1 MPGSAFRD
9 RLRAG
14 EQLLGTL
21 VQIPHPDVALHLAR
35 QGFDWLFLDG
45 EHGGYGPAEV
55 AGTLRALE
63 GSVPCL
69 VRVPSLEAHVLE
81 AVAACGAEGLILP
94 HVDTAAQAE
103 AAVRQIRGRGLVV
116 VQAESREA
124 VADIRAIARIPGVD
138 AVFVGPYDLTESL
151 GIPGQF
157 DHPTFA
163 TAVNTIVAACRS
175 VDMPLG
181 IFRMTAPEILTHLP
195 QGFTLLATGLDT
207 TLLEAGARGMLAELR
222 ASGSAYS
229 GQ

>member
-1 MPGSAFRD
+1 MPGTAFRD

-14 EQLLGTL
+14 DRLLGTL
-21 VQIPHPDVALHLAR
+21 VQIPHADVALHLAR

-45 EHGGYGPAEV
+45 EHGGYSPAEV
-55 AGTLRALE
+55 VACLRALG

-69 VRVPSLEAHVLE
+69 VRVPSLEPAVL
-81 AVAACGAEGLILP
+81 AAAAACGAAGLILP

-103 AAVRQIRGRGLVV
+103 AAVGLIGDRGLVV
-116 VQAESREA
+116 VQAESRDA
-124 VADIRAIARIPGVD
+124 VAHIDAIARVPGVA

-157 DHPTFA
+157 EHQAF
-163 TAVNTIVAACRS
+163 TAAVDTIVEACRK
-175 VDMPLG
+175 VGMPLG
-181 IFRMTAPEILTHLP
+181 IFRMTAPEILIHAH

-222 ASGSAYS
+222 GSGPGHS

>member
-1 MPGSAFRD
+1 MPVSVFQD

-14 EQLLGTL
+14 ARLLGTL
-21 VQIPHPDVALHLAR
+21 VQIPHPDVAVFLAR

-55 AGTLRALE
+55 AATLRALK

-69 VRVPSLEAHVLE
+69 VRVPSLDGDVLE

-94 HVDTAAQAE
+94 HVDGAAQAE
-103 AAVRQIRGRGLVV
+103 AAVRQVRGRGLVV

-124 VADIRAIARIPGVD
+124 VAHVGAIARVPGVD
-138 AVFVGPYDLTESL
+138 AVFVGPYDLTASL

-157 DHPTFA
+157 DHSDF
-163 TAVNTIVAACRS
+163 TAAVDAVAETCRS
-175 VDMPLG
+175 LHMPLG
-181 IFRMTAPEILTHLP
+181 IFRMTAPEILTHAP

-207 TLLEAGARGMLAELR
+207 TLLEAGARTLLADLR
-222 ASGSAYS
+222 E
-229 GQ
+229 